1 MVSIVRVWLVLSLN
15 LVLWLYLIVDY
26 WFNFLSEFNGLFYYT
41 IKFVMFSVWSSLF
54 YFLLLLTTF
63 LFSNL
68 WLLIYFWFFFFFFFY
83 IFFFYSLLLCIVF
96 FFFLLFHLSLSLSP
110 HWQPII
116 FKIWWWFYDIKF
128 ALLVFYS
135 NLVFLNW
142 HLFYIPFFL
151 WCIRC
156 ENECFPSITP
166 LYKDNSIYWI

>member
-1 MVSIVRVWLVLSLN
+1 MVISVLFFTSSYILFVFQLVVTN
-15 LVLWLYLIVDY
+15 WCLI
-26 WFNFLSEFNGLFYYT
+26 FFSFFL
-41 IKFVMFSVWSSLF
+41 
-54 YFLLLLTTF
+54 
-63 LFSNL
+63 
-68 WLLIYFWFFFFFFFY
+68 Y
-83 IFFFYSLLLCIVF
+83 IFFLLFITLYCF
-96 FFFLLFHLSLSLSP
+96 FFFLLFHLSLSLSLSP

-166 LYKDNSIYWI
+166 LYEDKFIYWL